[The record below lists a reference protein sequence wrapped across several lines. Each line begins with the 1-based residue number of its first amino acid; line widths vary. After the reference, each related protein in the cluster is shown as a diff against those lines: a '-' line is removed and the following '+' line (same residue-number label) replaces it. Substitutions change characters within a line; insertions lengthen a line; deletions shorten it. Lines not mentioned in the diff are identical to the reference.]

1 MRRPLIYYSIS
12 VSIGCISSMMLY
24 ENALIGAVITASFFA
39 ILFFTLD
46 EKFFIINILFFA
58 IGISSFTIYFN
69 IKVPGTIEVRM
80 TENKGY
86 YYVSSYKGRK
96 ILLNGKVS
104 RIKEG
109 ERVKIYGTFKNDK
122 DFSRGV
128 IGNYKVDKYD
138 VCKKDYV
145 YYLYEI
151 KRNIYTQYKE
161 ILGDERS
168 ALVMALCYGDTGY
181 LTKNQKNEFLKMGVF
196 HAVSVSG
203 FHMAIIYKVLEIV
216 IGLKFAILVSF
227 IYILFTGMQAST
239 VRAFIMIIIFKFSKM
254 FFKNYDNLSSLAL
267 SAIILLIIKPYY
279 IIDVG
284 FMLSFLATLGIILY
298 YKKILR
304 TLYRLPQKLNESL
317 SITLSSQIFSVPYT
331 AFNVQNF
338 SGGFILGNIFLLP
351 MYSVV
356 VILGNLALLLCSIPV
371 MFKLLSSGLNFMLT
385 AIEGANYLIL
395 KSCPPISYLTYLDGF
410 ALILI
415 YLSFILYKH
424 GYRKFKYLPSFILI
438 LILFQSYSFVPQ
450 VYYINFSEGEGVVVK
465 YKTNKVM
472 VCSYSQSSV
481 KEVINIKEKMNVDK
495 IFTNPE
501 QNFKINIGKGFQLG
515 VMCYGEGSIFNTIIS
530 DENKKFVFINN
541 NMKKEALSVF
551 RSYDA
556 VKLPQK
562 SLENNSQ
569 SNKAYISEDNIYL
582 YVIIFN
588 RIFRVY

>member
-1 MRRPLIYYSIS
+1 MKRPLIYYSIS
-12 VSIGCISSMMLY
+12 VFIGCVSSMMLY
-24 ENALIGAVITASFFA
+24 ENALIGAVIAASFFA

-58 IGISSFTIYFN
+58 IGIFSFTMYFN
-69 IKVPGTIEVRM
+69 IKIPDTIEVRL

-96 ILLNGKVS
+96 ILLSGKIS
-104 RIKEG
+104 KIKEG
-109 ERVKIYGTFKNDK
+109 ERIKIYGTFKNDK

-138 VCKKDYV
+138 TCKKDYV

-151 KRNIYTQYKE
+151 KRNIYAQYKE

-181 LTKNQKNEFLKMGVF
+181 LTKSQKSEFLKMGVF

-254 FFKNYDNLSSLAL
+254 FFKNYDTLSSLAL
-267 SAIILLIIKPYY
+267 AALILLIIKPYY

-284 FMLSFLATLGIILY
+284 FMLSFLATLGIIIY

-331 AFNVQNF
+331 AFNIQNF
-338 SGGFILGNIFLLP
+338 SSGFILGNIFLLP
-351 MYSVV
+351 MYSVI
-356 VILGNLALLLCSIPV
+356 VILGNSALLFCSIPV
-371 MFKLLSSGLNFMLT
+371 MFRLLSSGLNFVLT

-395 KSCPPISYLTYLDGF
+395 KFCPPITYLTYLDGF

-450 VYYINFSEGEGVVVK
+450 VYYINFSEGEGVVIK

-472 VCSYSQSSV
+472 VCSYSQSSA
-481 KEVINIKEKMNVDK
+481 KEVINIKEKMNIEK
-495 IFTNPE
+495 IFTNPK
-501 QNFKINIGKGFQLG
+501 QNFKIDIDESFQLG
-515 VMCYGEGSIFNTIIS
+515 IMCYGEGNIFNTIIS
-530 DENKKFVFINN
+530 NKNKKFAFINN

-556 VKLPQK
+556 VKFPQR
-562 SLENNSQ
+562 SLENNAQ
-569 SNKAYISEDNIYL
+569 NNKVYISEDNISL

-588 RIFRVY
+588 RIVRVY

>member
-1 MRRPLIYYSIS
+1 MKRPLIYYSIS
-12 VSIGCISSMMLY
+12 VFIGCVSSMMLY
-24 ENALIGAVITASFFA
+24 ENALIGAVIAASFFA

-46 EKFFIINILFFA
+46 EKFLIINILFFA
-58 IGISSFTIYFN
+58 IGIFSFAMYFN
-69 IKVPGTIEVRM
+69 IKVPDTIEVRLI
-80 TENKGY
+80 ENKGY

-104 RIKEG
+104 KIKEG
-109 ERVKIYGTFKNDK
+109 ERIKICGTFKNDK

-168 ALVMALCYGDTGY
+168 ALVMALCYGNTEY
-181 LTKNQKNEFLKMGVF
+181 LTKNQKSEFLKMGVF

-203 FHMAIIYKVLEIV
+203 FHMAIIYKVLELI

-267 SAIILLIIKPYY
+267 AALILLIIKPYY
-279 IIDVG
+279 VIDVG

-304 TLYRLPQKLNESL
+304 TLYKLPQKLNESL

-338 SGGFILGNIFLLP
+338 SSGFILGNIFLLP
-351 MYSVV
+351 MYSVI
-356 VILGNLALLLCSIPV
+356 VILGNSALLFCSIPV
-371 MFKLLSSGLNFMLT
+371 IFRLLSSGLNFMLT

-395 KSCPPISYLTYLDGF
+395 KFCPPISYLTYLDGF
-410 ALILI
+410 ALILT

-424 GYRKFKYLPSFILI
+424 GYIKFKYLPSFILI

-450 VYYINFSEGEGVVVK
+450 VFHINFSEGEGVVVK

-481 KEVINIKEKMNVDK
+481 KEVINIKERMNVDK
-495 IFTNPE
+495 IFTNPK
-501 QNFKINIGKGFQLG
+501 QNFKIDIGESFQLG
-515 VMCYGEGSIFNTIIS
+515 VMCYGEGNIFNTIIS
-530 DENKKFVFINN
+530 NKNKKFVFINN
-541 NMKKEALSVF
+541 NMGKEALSVF
-551 RSYDA
+551 SSYDA
-556 VKLPQK
+556 VKLPQR

-569 SNKAYISEDNIYL
+569 NNKVYISEDNISL